1 MPLLVVGA
9 DHAIGEAIVRQTLA
23 PNREVRAFVTDP
35 ARAAELKALGAK
47 VAIGDLSDE
56 GHIAAAATRCF
67 AIAFV
72 LDAIV
77 DGRELS
83 FADQRTVPGLWA
95 AAARASGA
103 KRVIWV
109 GGDGPEEGISEVAT
123 VAVTDRD
130 PNEIAAEVAALED
143 RAVL

>member
-9 DHAIGEAIVRQTLA
+9 DHAIGEAIVRQTVA
-23 PNREVRAFVTDP
+23 PEREVRAFVTDP
-35 ARAAELKALGAK
+35 ARGNELKALGAK
-47 VAIGDLSDE
+47 VATGDLSDE

-83 FADQRTVPGLWA
+83 FAEQKAVPGLWA
-95 AAARASGA
+95 AAAKASGVR
-103 KRVIWV
+103 RVIWV
-109 GGDGPEEGISEVAT
+109 GPEGPDLNGVEVAT
-123 VAVTDRD
+123 VDVGDRD
-130 PNEIAAEVAALED
+130 PSEVAAEVAAIED

>member
-9 DHAIGEAIVRQTLA
+9 DHAIGEAIVRHTLA
-23 PNREVRAFVTDP
+23 PEREVRAFVTDP
-35 ARAAELKALGAK
+35 AKAAELKSLGAK
-47 VAIGDLSDE
+47 VAIGDLTDE

-83 FADQRTVPGLWA
+83 FAPKESVPGLWA
-95 AAARASGA
+95 AAAKASGVR
-103 KRVIWV
+103 RVIWV
-109 GGDGPEEGISEVAT
+109 GSEGPEVGAAEVAT
-123 VAVTDRD
+123 VTVADRE
-130 PNEIAAEVAALED
+130 PGEIAAEVAALED

>member
-9 DHAIGEAIVRQTLA
+9 DHPIGEAIVRLTVA
-23 PNREVRAFVTDP
+23 PDREVRAFVTDP
-35 ARAAELKALGAK
+35 VRATELRALGAK

-72 LDAIV
+72 LDAIG

-83 FADQRTVPGLWA
+83 FASLEAVPGSWA
-95 AAARASGA
+95 AAAKSAGV

-109 GGDGPEEGISEVAT
+109 GAEGPQVGIAEVAS
-123 VAVTDRD
+123 VRVTGRD
-130 PNEIAAEVAALED
+130 PGEIAAEVAALED
-143 RAVL
+143 RASL

>member
-9 DHAIGEAIVRQTLA
+9 DHAVGEAIVRQTLA
-23 PNREVRAFVTDP
+23 PDREVRAFVTDP
-35 ARAAELKALGAK
+35 RRAAELKALGAK

-83 FADQRTVPGLWA
+83 FAEKEAVPGLWA
-95 AAARASGA
+95 AAATAAAVR
-103 KRVIWV
+103 RVIWV
-109 GGDGPEEGISEVAT
+109 GAEGPEVGVAEVAT
-123 VAVTDRD
+123 VTVTDRE
-130 PNEIAAEVAALED
+130 PSEIAAEVAELDD

>member
-9 DHAIGEAIVRQTLA
+9 DHAIGEAIVRQTLS
-23 PNREVRAFVTDP
+23 PEREVRAFVTDP
-35 ARAAELKALGAK
+35 VRAAELKAMGAK
-47 VAIGDLSDE
+47 VATGDLSDE

-77 DGRELS
+77 DGREIS
-83 FADQRTVPGLWA
+83 FADPQAVPGLWA
-95 AAARASGA
+95 AAAKASGA
-103 KRVIWV
+103 RRVIWV
-109 GGDGPEEGISEVAT
+109 GADGPELHGAEVAT
-123 VAVTDRD
+123 VAVGNRD
-130 PNEIAAEVAALED
+130 PNEVAAEVAAIED

>member
-9 DHAIGEAIVRQTLA
+9 DHAIGEAIVRQTLS
-23 PNREVRAFVTDP
+23 PEREVRAFVTDP
-35 ARAAELKALGAK
+35 VRAAELKAMGAK
-47 VAIGDLSDE
+47 VATGDLSDE

-77 DGRELS
+77 DGREIS
-83 FADQRTVPGLWA
+83 FADPQAVPGLWA
-95 AAARASGA
+95 AAARAAGVR
-103 KRVIWV
+103 RVIWV
-109 GGDGPEEGISEVAT
+109 GDGGPDVNRAEVAT
-123 VAVTDRD
+123 VDVGNRD
-130 PNEIAAEVAALED
+130 PNEVAAQVAAIED